1 MTDPLPPY
9 CGLDF
14 GTSNSEIGV
23 LRDGVPEL
31 VDVEDGRRKIPTTIF
46 FADDT
51 RDELFGEVA
60 IERFLDG
67 HPGRMLWAIKS
78 ILGTKLQGESTV
90 VRGRRLRFE
99 EIITRIMLNL
109 KRKGDAAAG
118 RELTSVVLGRPV
130 HFNDSDEKLD
140 RLAEEILRRSAL
152 SAGFEEVEVEL
163 EPIAAGIE
171 LETHLDREQIGVVVD
186 IGGGTSDF
194 SVIRLTPTAQHRGI
208 GDRDRILA
216 VGGIHIGGTDFDRQL
231 SVARLMPDLG
241 LGQSYRNE
249 DGQILEMPQWV
260 FHDLA
265 SWLRINFIYDSRM
278 LDSIYSIVS
287 RNRDNPRLARLDR
300 VLTGH
305 LGHGIAREVER
316 AKIALS
322 DADDVAVPLEWIERH
337 FALTATRDQL
347 NDAIASLLDGAERT
361 LSEVLAS
368 SGVSPD
374 AVDVVFFTGGGS
386 LLPEIRT
393 RVRRLLPQAE
403 AYDRDQFGG
412 IALGLTMEAERI
424 FA

>member
-1 MTDPLPPY
+1 MSSPPF

-14 GTSNSEIGV
+14 GTSNSEIGI
-23 LRDGVPEL
+23 LLDGAPSL

-51 RDELFGEVA
+51 RDEQFGEAA

-78 ILGTKLQGESTV
+78 ILGTKMQGESTV

-99 EIITRIMLNL
+99 EIITRILRNL
-109 KRKGDAAAG
+109 KKKGEAAAG
-118 RELTSVVLGRPV
+118 CELTSVVLGRPV
-130 HFNDSDEKLD
+130 HFNDSDPTLD

-152 SAGFEEVEVEL
+152 SAGFDEVELEL

-194 SVIRLTPTAQHRGI
+194 SVIRLTPKAEHRGI
-208 GDRDRILA
+208 GDRRRILS

-241 LGQSYRNE
+241 LGTSYRND

-278 LDSIYSIVS
+278 LDSIYSIVA
-287 RNRDNPRLARLDR
+287 RNRDNPRLDRLDR

-305 LGHGIAREVER
+305 LGHTLAREVER

-322 DADDVAVPLEWIERH
+322 DQDDISLPLEWIERR

-347 NDAIASLLDGAERT
+347 NEAIAALLDGAERT
-361 LSEVLAS
+361 LENVIAA

-386 LLPEIRT
+386 LLPEIRK
-393 RVRRLLPQAE
+393 RVRRLLPHAE

-412 IALGLTMEAERI
+412 IALGLTLEAARI
-424 FA
+424 FG

>member
-1 MTDPLPPY
+1 MSLPPY

-23 LRDGVPEL
+23 VSDGVPSL
-31 VDVEDGRRKIPTTIF
+31 ADVEDGRRKIPTTIF

-51 RDELFGEVA
+51 RAEEFGEAA

-99 EIITRIMLNL
+99 EVITRILRNL
-109 KRKGDAAAG
+109 KKKGEAAAG
-118 RELTSVVLGRPV
+118 CELTSVVLGRPV
-130 HFNDSDEKLD
+130 HFNDSDPKLD
-140 RLAEEILRRSAL
+140 RLAEEILRRAAL
-152 SAGFEEVEVEL
+152 AAGFEEVEMEL

-208 GDRDRILA
+208 GDRDRILS

-231 SVARLMPDLG
+231 SVARLMPALG
-241 LGQSYRNE
+241 LGESYRND

-287 RNRDNPRLARLDR
+287 RNRDNPRLSRLDR
-300 VLTGH
+300 VLAGH
-305 LGHGIAREVER
+305 LGHSLAREVER

-322 DADDVAVPLEWIERH
+322 DEEEVSLPLEWLEHH
-337 FALTATRDQL
+337 FALTATRSQL
-347 NDAIASLLDGAERT
+347 NDSISALLDGASRT
-361 LSEVLAS
+361 LADVLAS

-374 AVDVVFFTGGGS
+374 EVDVVFFTGGGS

-393 RVRRLLPQAE
+393 RVRRLLPHAN

-412 IALGLTMEAERI
+412 IALGLTMEAARI
-424 FA
+424 FG